1 MNQNTSAAMRIAAL
15 GSRLDKIGIRKATEV
30 LHPVRAVPTIF
41 PWVDTT
47 LGISGWPTDRYG
59 LVHGP
64 SNKGKSV
71 FTLGLCYSFV
81 KSDHPAL
88 YIDAERT
95 TPITWAEQLMGEHV
109 NSPFFRAEKPVSYEK
124 TVELVRKFC
133 TTIGEAKAKNE
144 IDPDTTGIVIVDSL
158 RKLVPEKMLEQMMR
172 EFSDTSTQGKNDR
185 KGIDGANGMAARI
198 KAALN
203 AQWADELTALL
214 DDTGTCLVAIAR
226 EYQKQKVNDWDI
238 DYVLGGGSAIFF
250 EASITARIDE
260 SGRVLDDKKQLVA
273 TEHSVSILK
282 TKVGQ
287 KEERFPRAFFHL
299 ATGVESGVPYGFD
312 RARDVLHLAKHLG
325 IIGDGAYFPFEDENL
340 GHGEKNALNA
350 LRSNPELMQ
359 RIETKCRLAK
369 MPKNAMVEVV
379 TENGPMVAQEGPKT
393 EPSPGKA
400 TSAPRKRSEA
410 SKGQQKGKGKK

>member
-1 MNQNTSAAMRIAAL
+1 MRTAAL
-15 GSRLDKIGIRKATEV
+15 TSRLDKAGITQAV
-30 LHPVRAVPTIF
+30 DILQDVQAVPTIF
-41 PWVDTT
+41 PWIDIV
-47 LGISGWPTDRYG
+47 LGISGWPIKRFG

-64 SNKGKSV
+64 SNKGK
-71 FTLGLCYSFV
+71 TALLLGLCLSFV
-81 KSDHPAL
+81 KLGHPAL
-88 YIDAERT
+88 FLDLERT
-95 TPITWAEQLMGEHV
+95 TANSAQWVYDLMGEYAR
-109 NSPFFRAEKPVSYEK
+109 SPLFRIEKPASYEK
-124 TVELVRKFC
+124 AVELVRKFC
-133 TTIGEAKAKNE
+133 TTIGNARRD
-144 IDPDTTGIVIVDSL
+144 IDPDVTGFIGVDSL
-158 RKLVPEKMLEQMMR
+158 RKLVPEKMLEQLMR

-203 AQWADELTALL
+203 AQWADELTMLL
-214 DDTGTCLVAIAR
+214 DDTGTSLAAIAR

-238 DYVLGGGSAIFF
+238 DYVLGGGSAMFF
-250 EASITARIDE
+250 EASIDARIDE
-260 SGRVLDDKKQLVA
+260 SGRVLDADKQLIA

-287 KEERFPRAFFHL
+287 KEERYPRAFFHL
-299 ATGVESGVPYGFD
+299 ATGVEPGVPYGFD

-350 LRSNPELMQ
+350 LRSNTELMQ

-379 TENGPMVAQEGPKT
+379 TENGPVVAQEGPKT
-393 EPSPGKA
+393 EPSPGKT